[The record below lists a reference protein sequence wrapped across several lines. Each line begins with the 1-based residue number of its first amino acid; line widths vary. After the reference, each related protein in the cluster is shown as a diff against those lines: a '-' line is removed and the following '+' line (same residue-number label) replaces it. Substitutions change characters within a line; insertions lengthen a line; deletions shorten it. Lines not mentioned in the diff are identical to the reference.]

1 MSMNIKP
8 ENRRLLEALDYLDD
22 SIVEDMLGEV
32 NLPDSGK
39 KTRGRTLRY
48 ILALAASLVLLSSV
62 IPLLTYIIE
71 TRPAW
76 LGFAASSPTESDFE
90 NYIITEDDLAEINA
104 AWNDRFGTGNF
115 ADTPEEAMIRK
126 KKGRFYFGRYD
137 RCIVI
142 VDLSGA
148 DVARSSFYWGL
159 EDDYY
164 FGLASGLTMWF
175 FKGSKVYSPDEA
187 EKKGIL
193 DLEYIAAI
201 HDYYTNDYM
210 NALWYWEFV
219 PTLEYIS
226 PDQMREVS
234 DAVVAHTAETEAR
247 YIYRDTVG
255 KNGEEKAREI
265 SEKAYRFY
273 VEREKNRYFRGSKY
287 YERYYG
293 IFGDCVV
300 VAQEGQATHI
310 TGYTIEGIG
319 IQGTAFYAF
328 VYRDGE
334 VLQLNQAYDQGW
346 LTIDDIAR
354 IASRHKNYNF
364 ALDAKDYL
372 LGEPYLDPIAELE
385 ALPKELFADRYKKL
399 NTGFAGDDRY
409 LGSIDCCWV
418 FLEKT
423 EEPNETESVNIAG
436 YEFYTGKYRKM
447 VAYTTTWDGHN
458 LKLVENDLAELYLEA
473 DIPEV
478 LIKIIHQRNEEYESY
493 FNLSPIKEMC
503 EAAELHCNTSIDA
516 LDILE
521 FYGTYNDYTVL
532 ASGSILSAI
541 TEFELGGYSFFYP
554 SSTMVW
560 ACRGEEKIHLTEAY
574 EKGYITDTDLAKIHE
589 AYLRYKNR

>member
-22 SIVEDMLGEV
+22 SIVADMLAEIKV
-32 NLPDSGK
+32 PDSGK
-39 KTRGRTLRY
+39 SQRVRPLRY
-48 ILALAASLVLLSSV
+48 ILALAASVLLLGAV
-62 IPLLTYIIE
+62 IPLMTYIIE
-71 TRPAW
+71 THPAW

-90 NYIITEDDLAEINA
+90 NYIITEDDLAAIND

-115 ADTPEEAMIRK
+115 ADTPEEAMFRK
-126 KKGRFYFGRYD
+126 KNGRFYFGRYGY
-137 RCIVI
+137 CIVI
-142 VDLSGA
+142 VDLSDA
-148 DVARSSFYWGL
+148 DVAGSIFSLGP
-159 EDDYY
+159 EDDYR
-164 FGLASGLTMWF
+164 FGLPSGLTMWF

-187 EKKGIL
+187 EKKMIL

-201 HDYYTNDYM
+201 HDYYQNYYK
-210 NALWYWEFV
+210 NALEYWEFV

-226 PDQMREVS
+226 QERMREVS
-234 DAVVAHTAETEAR
+234 DAVVAYKAEIEAR
-247 YIYRDTVG
+247 FTYRDTVG

-265 SEKAYRFY
+265 AEEIYRLNL
-273 VEREKNRYFRGSKY
+273 EREKNYYFRGARRG
-287 YERYYG
+287 ERYYG
-293 IFGDCVV
+293 IFNDCVV
-300 VAQEGQATHI
+300 VAQEGNLQHT
-310 TGYTIEGIG
+310 TGYSIEGIG
-319 IQGTAFYAF
+319 IRGTSFYAF

-334 VLQLNQAYDQGW
+334 VLDLNQAYDQGW
-346 LTIDDIAR
+346 LTVEDIAK
-354 IASRHKNYNF
+354 IASRHYNYNA

-372 LGEPYLDPIAELE
+372 FDEPYLEPIAELE
-385 ALPKELFADRYKKL
+385 ALPEELFADRYKKL

-409 LGSIDCCWV
+409 LGSIGYCWV

-447 VAYTTTWDGHN
+447 VAYTKTWDGYKLN
-458 LKLVENDLAELYLEA
+458 LVKNDLAELYLEA

-493 FNLSPIKEMC
+493 FNLSPIKEMY
-503 EAAELHCNTSIDA
+503 EAAELYCNTSIDA

-532 ASGSILSAI
+532 ASGSILSVI

-560 ACRGEEKIHLTEAY
+560 ACRGEEKILLTEAY
-574 EKGYITDTDLAKIHE
+574 EKGYITDADIAKIHE
-589 AYLRYKNR
+589 SYRRYKNR